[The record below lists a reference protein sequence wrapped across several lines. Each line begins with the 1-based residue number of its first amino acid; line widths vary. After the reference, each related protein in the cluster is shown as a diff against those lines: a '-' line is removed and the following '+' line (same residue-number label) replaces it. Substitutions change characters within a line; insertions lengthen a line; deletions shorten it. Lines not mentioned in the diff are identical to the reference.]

1 MISNVYLIHFGGLLS
16 SKISRENFIR
26 SIADLLR
33 KAEIELPDDVESALR
48 KAETAEESQVAKS
61 QLQAILKNL
70 EIAKKHGVPMCQDTG
85 IMIFFAELGTE
96 FQPGFDL
103 EASLRE
109 AVILATAEVPLRPNA
124 VDPLTRKNSGDNTG
138 VGIPDIHWK
147 LVPGNQLKITAAP
160 KGAGSE
166 NMSALRM
173 FNPTETGNIRN
184 FVLETIV
191 NAGGMPCPPLT
202 IGVGIGGS
210 SDAAAR
216 LAKEALLEPLDAPM
230 NGLEREILENV
241 NSLGIG
247 CMGLGGSTTALAV
260 HVKTAYCHTASLPV
274 AVNIQCWANRHAS
287 IVLGGMNNGV
297 SPANPAEERRYR
309 ETQCRRRSLY
319 LRRFTDSAGRSPCQ
333 NSRNERKRR
342 KTSFLPGRSGNL
354 SLRPSYAADRKRLE
368 SNISRP
374 YNQRQDVENDAFSSE
389 SS

>member
-1 MISNVYLIHFGGLLS
+1 LDSFSGIYFLMYDFYYFIHFGGLLS

-103 EASLRE
+103 EAALRE

-230 NGLEREILENV
+230 DGLEREILETV

-287 IVLGGMNNGV
+287 VVFGGD
-297 SPANPAEERRYR
+297 E
-309 ETQCRRRSLY
+309 
-319 LRRFTDSAGRSPCQ
+319 
-333 NSRNERKRR
+333 
-342 KTSFLPGRSGNL
+342 
-354 SLRPSYAADRKRLE
+354 
-368 SNISRP
+368 
-374 YNQRQDVENDAFSSE
+374 
-389 SS
+389 

>member
-1 MISNVYLIHFGGLLS
+1 MDSFSGINFLICDFYYLIHFGGLLS
-16 SKISRENFIR
+16 SKISRENFIW

-33 KAEIELPDDVESALR
+33 KAEIELPDNVESALR

-103 EASLRE
+103 EAALRE

-138 VGIPDIHWK
+138 VGIPDVHWK

-191 NAGGMPCPPLT
+191 NAGGMSCPPLT

-230 NGLEREILENV
+230 NRLEIEILETV

-287 IVLGGMNNGV
+287 IVFGGD
-297 SPANPAEERRYR
+297 E
-309 ETQCRRRSLY
+309 
-319 LRRFTDSAGRSPCQ
+319 
-333 NSRNERKRR
+333 
-342 KTSFLPGRSGNL
+342 
-354 SLRPSYAADRKRLE
+354 
-368 SNISRP
+368 
-374 YNQRQDVENDAFSSE
+374 
-389 SS
+389 